1 MYTDFYKL
9 QGLPFQLS
17 PDPRFFFG
25 SSGHQKAMA
34 YLTYG
39 LHQGEGFIIV
49 TGDIGAGKTT
59 LVGHLFSNLD
69 AAKFIAAKLVTTQLE
84 ADDTLRMVATAFGI
98 GQAGADKA
106 QLLERIEAF
115 LVATHAAGKRSLLV
129 IDEVQN
135 LSVRALEELR
145 MLSNFQVGGKALL
158 QSFLLGQPQFRT
170 TLASDELEQLRQRV
184 IASYHLGPLD
194 AGETHSYIE
203 HRLQLVGWQD
213 DPHFTPEAFELVHE
227 KTGGVPRKINALCS
241 RVLLNGFLE
250 ELHEIDDGVVA
261 KVSKELDDEIAQV
274 MASPADRAAGALVDA
289 QAANGRLN
297 GGYRNGDSDDLGP
310 PGTDLA
316 DRISVLEQHVRTHER
331 TIKRALEIAA
341 EYLSGSK
348 P

>member
-1 MYTDFYKL
+1 
-9 QGLPFQLS
+9 
-17 PDPRFFFG
+17 
-25 SSGHQKAMA
+25 
-34 YLTYG
+34 
-39 LHQGEGFIIV
+39 
-49 TGDIGAGKTT
+49 
-59 LVGHLFSNLD
+59 
-69 AAKFIAAKLVTTQLE
+69 
-84 ADDTLRMVATAFGI
+84 
-98 GQAGADKA
+98 
-106 QLLERIEAF
+106 
-115 LVATHAAGKRSLLV
+115 
-129 IDEVQN
+129 
-135 LSVRALEELR
+135 

-213 DPHFTPEAFELVHE
+213 DPHFRPEAFELIHE

-250 ELHEIDDGVVA
+250 ELHEIDDEVIA

-274 MASPADRAAGALVDA
+274 MASPADRAAGALVAA
-289 QAANGRLN
+289 QTASGRLN
-297 GGYRNGDSDDLGP
+297 GGYRNGDGHDLGL

-341 EYLSGSK
+341 EYLSGGK

>member
-1 MYTDFYKL
+1 MYTGFYKL
-9 QGLPFQLS
+9 EGLPFQLS

-69 AAKFIAAKLVTTQLE
+69 STKFIAAKLVTTQLE
-84 ADDTLRMVATAFGI
+84 ADDMLRMVAAAFGI
-98 GQAGADKA
+98 PQEGADKS
-106 QLLERIEAF
+106 QLLRRIESF
-115 LVATHAAGKRSLLV
+115 LIATHNAGKRSLLV

-145 MLSNFQVGGKALL
+145 MLSNFQLGGKALL
-158 QSFLLGQPQFRT
+158 QSFLLGQPQFRA
-170 TLASDELEQLRQRV
+170 TLAKDDLEQLRQRV

-194 AGETHSYIE
+194 LPETKAYIE
-203 HRLQLVGWQD
+203 HRLQLVGWTD
-213 DPHFTPEAFELVHE
+213 DPEFTEAAYAQIHE
-227 KTGGVPRKINALCS
+227 HTGGVPRRINALCS

-250 ELHEIDDGVVA
+250 ELHVIDDLVVA
-261 KVSKELDDEIAQV
+261 KVGKELDDEIAQV
-274 MASPADRAAGALVDA
+274 MTFPDGEMVE
-289 QAANGRLN
+289 ANGHSNGNGHANGHGNGLN
-297 GGYRNGDSDDLGP
+297 GDAAA
-310 PGTDLA
+310 LA
-316 DRISVLEQHVRTHER
+316 ARVGVLEQHVRTHER

-341 EYLSGSK
+341 EYLGK